1 MTDQKGTVT
10 WPTLREPNFVR
21 KGTRNDGDD
30 DDGVCVCVC
39 VSQDAL
45 STQGEN
51 ILAKCICTRIAKN
64 RK

>member
-1 MTDQKGTVT
+1 MT

-39 VSQDAL
+39 VCVCVWCVCVGLDE
-45 STQGEN
+45 GV
-51 ILAKCICTRIAKN
+51 
-64 RK
+64 